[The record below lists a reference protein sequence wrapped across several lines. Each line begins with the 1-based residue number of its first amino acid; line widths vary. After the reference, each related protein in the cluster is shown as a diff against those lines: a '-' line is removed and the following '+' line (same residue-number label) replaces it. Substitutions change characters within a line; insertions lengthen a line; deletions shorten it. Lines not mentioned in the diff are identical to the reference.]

1 MPAHPK
7 GPARVRVRTILL
19 FMAPWL
25 LSLIV
30 FWYGPIFYTVI
41 LSFMKYRLIGGG
53 HFIGFHNY
61 KETFTDPFFWNGLS
75 NTFIFTAMF
84 IPANFAAG
92 LMTAW
97 LLSSEIPAKG
107 LFRSII
113 YVPAVLPMIA
123 ILVLGKFLFYPNG
136 LVNSFLALLRIPGPF
151 WLSNPH
157 LIKPTSVLLMIWQCG
172 TAMVI
177 YLGALKAVPGH
188 YYEAAEIDGLNRL
201 GQFMK
206 ITIPLISPTI
216 FFRAIMDLIFGL
228 MIFIPG
234 LVLPEGNVPGGPGN
248 ASRFYALHL
257 YEKAFQ
263 RFNLGEAST
272 LATIL
277 IIISFL
283 ITFLIMKT
291 SERFVHYEV

>member
-1 MPAHPK
+1 MSIRDK
-7 GPARVRVRTILL
+7 GPAQVRVGTILL
-19 FMAPWL
+19 FMTPWL
-25 LSLIV
+25 LSLVV
-30 FWYGPIFYTVI
+30 FWYGPILYTVV

-53 HFIGFHNY
+53 HFIGFANY
-61 KETFTDPFFWNGLS
+61 AETFRDQYFWKGLS
-75 NTFIFTAMF
+75 NTFIFILMF
-84 IPANFAAG
+84 IPANFILG
-92 LMTAW
+92 LSTAW
-97 LLSSEIPAKG
+97 LLSSDIPAKS

-113 YVPAVLPMIA
+113 YIPAVLPVIA

-136 LVNSFLALLRIPGPF
+136 LVNSFLGLLHIPGPF
-151 WLSNPH
+151 WLSNPK
-157 LIKPTSVLLMIWQCG
+157 LIKLTSVLLMIWQCG

-177 YLGALKAVPGH
+177 YLGALKAVPNH
-188 YYEAAEIDGLNRL
+188 YYEAAEIDGLGRL
-201 GQFMK
+201 GQFLH
-206 ITIPLISPTI
+206 ITMPLISPTI

-234 LVLPEGNVPGGPGN
+234 LVLPDGNVPGGPGN
-248 ASRFYALHL
+248 ASRYYALHL

-277 IIISFL
+277 IVISFL
-283 ITFLIMKT
+283 ITILIMKT

>member
-1 MPAHPK
+1 
-7 GPARVRVRTILL
+7 
-19 FMAPWL
+19 
-25 LSLIV
+25 
-30 FWYGPIFYTVI
+30 
-41 LSFMKYRLIGGG
+41 
-53 HFIGFHNY
+53 
-61 KETFTDPFFWNGLS
+61 
-75 NTFIFTAMF
+75 
-84 IPANFAAG
+84 
-92 LMTAW
+92 
-97 LLSSEIPAKG
+97 
-107 LFRSII
+107 
-113 YVPAVLPMIA
+113 
-123 ILVLGKFLFYPNG
+123 
-136 LVNSFLALLRIPGPF
+136 
-151 WLSNPH
+151 
-157 LIKPTSVLLMIWQCG
+157 MIWQCG